1 MVLKVIVSIV
11 VIMVDK
17 ILSSSTVSGAVS
29 VPMTNPSFKVGKS
42 IKSDR

>member
-1 MVLKVIVSIV
+1 MVLKVIVPIV
-11 VIMVDK
+11 VIMDK